1 VGGGHCGRLVRG
13 IDVPSVVG
21 CVWWYPY
28 KKFGDIHTFPPVHV
42 GPTTPTAQST
52 RGAHRPGSLELS

>member
-13 IDVPSVVG
+13 IDVPRVVG

-28 KKFGDIHTFPPVHV
+28 IPLLAVGGREYGSDGGDLWGTVVEEEKQDVAI
-42 GPTTPTAQST
+42 S
-52 RGAHRPGSLELS
+52 